1 MSSPPGRPKEGSLP
15 LGGTARSAKGAPN
28 DAIGNPHGQ
37 GAPGAQGRRWT
48 AADGIHID
56 VRGLAPPGP
65 LVAIVELIES
75 IGADLAA
82 VIVHHERD
90 PVMLYG
96 ELAER
101 GWTVERVD
109 SVPGEVRLKLERAR

>member
-1 MSSPPGRPKEGSLP
+1 MARRLVPPTGNGR
-15 LGGTARSAKGAPN
+15 ARE
-28 DAIGNPHGQ
+28 DAVAGPSGK
-37 GAPGAQGRRWT
+37 RWT
-48 AADGIHID
+48 DAEGIHID

-65 LVAIVELIES
+65 LVAILELIET
-75 IGADLAA
+75 IRDATP

-101 GWTVERVD
+101 GWTAERID
-109 SVPGEVRLKLERAR
+109 TAAGGVRLKLERAQ

>member
-1 MSSPPGRPKEGSLP
+1 M
-15 LGGTARSAKGAPN
+15 
-28 DAIGNPHGQ
+28 
-37 GAPGAQGRRWT
+37 RRWT

-65 LVAIVELIES
+65 LVAIVELIDS
-75 IGADLAA
+75 IRGDTTP

-90 PVMLYG
+90 PVLLYG

-101 GWTVERVD
+101 GWTVERIA
-109 SVPGEVRLKLERAR
+109 SVPGEVLLKLERAR

>member
-1 MSSPPGRPKEGSLP
+1 MDHSEIS
-15 LGGTARSAKGAPN
+15 
-28 DAIGNPHGQ
+28 
-37 GAPGAQGRRWT
+37 APGSGTPDAPARRWT

-56 VRGLAPPGP
+56 VRGLAPPEP
-65 LVAIVELIES
+65 LVAIVRLIES
-75 IGADLAA
+75 IGDGTAP

-109 SVPGEVRLKLERAR
+109 SGPGEVRLKLERAR

>member
-1 MSSPPGRPKEGSLP
+1 MSTRG
-15 LGGTARSAKGAPN
+15 N
-28 DAIGNPHGQ
+28 DNR
-37 GAPGAQGRRWT
+37 PGAATAQAKRWT

-75 IGADLAA
+75 IGDDATR
-82 VIVHHERD
+82 VIVHHDRD

-101 GWTVERVD
+101 GWTAERID
-109 SVPGEVRLKLERAR
+109 DVPGEVRLRLERAR